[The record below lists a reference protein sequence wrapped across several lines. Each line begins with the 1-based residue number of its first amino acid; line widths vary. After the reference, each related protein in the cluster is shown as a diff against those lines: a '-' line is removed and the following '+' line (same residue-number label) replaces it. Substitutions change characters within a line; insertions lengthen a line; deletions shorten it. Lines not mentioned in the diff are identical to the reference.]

1 MNLVDLATE
10 LEYVPKEQ
18 LAQMSQDPS
27 SRYPQYLVLSEIQ
40 RRTAN
45 EKAYAAAKPRP
56 TTTVAEEVVGEFM
69 RPQSLQAGMP
79 SESAPTDAFSSESMG
94 IPASAPMQQPMMMAG
109 GGQTKAEAR
118 EGIIDMMSDI
128 NIKRGEAG
136 LSGLMDAAGDVI
148 TAGSAVIPINAA
160 GKLALIEKAMK
171 PLSGAYRKALEAS
184 RKGNVEYA
192 NLDPLVKEQAKKY
205 IQLGKESDKASFALG
220 AGVPTTFSLGVAN
233 QLGKFKYQDEDK
245 KASGG
250 LTEYMEEVGSELKRI
265 KEKESRY
272 AARNK
277 REKEGKTIF
286 STSLSPRKYVIPDET
301 YKKLTDQG
309 MVRAFNAYRPMGLLF
324 NALSGEGAFSG
335 MDRTIPE
342 SKLKNLES
350 AMKQSRNEM
359 QQRQLGLASGGL
371 TGYATGD
378 RTALNETFYNP
389 ISNVGSSSNPYPV
402 DDEVSFLEDRYIDEE
417 GNIRYGTALGDATFV
432 IPGLGALGAVGRLGL
447 GALRRYA
454 PNILQK
460 TKGLFTSPNPALA
473 SLKTGQRKVKTD
485 KGYDTIDTATGKKI
499 PEQLFDA
506 KKSLAAVS
514 YPAAAA
520 TLISRSA
527 DDEET
532 TKPTNTETD
541 TEKQL
546 RLQREEYEKQLAEL
560 RNKATGTA
568 KPKKEIDYDLV
579 GLGGLIMGARNMS
592 ELGTGLAGLAERK
605 QARED
610 ALLEGQAQQD
620 YYRASADKVRAE
632 IEGLPLENKMDAL
645 EKVNDILT
653 KALEGEIELTEEQLQ
668 YYNVASQTLTSQ
680 ILALQ
685 GITANSLTGL
695 DPLEENRIQ

>member
-69 RPQSLQAGMP
+69 QPQSLQAGMP

-109 GGQTKAEAR
+109 GG
-118 EGIIDMMSDI
+118 
-128 NIKRGEAG
+128 
-136 LSGLMDAAGDVI
+136 L
-148 TAGSAVIPINAA
+148 TAYANG
-160 GKLALIEKAMK
+160 G
-171 PLSGAYRKALEAS
+171 ALE
-184 RKGNVEYA
+184 
-192 NLDPLVKEQAKKY
+192 Q
-205 IQLGKESDKASFALG
+205 SFAD
-220 AGVPTTFSLGVAN
+220 P
-233 QLGKFKYQDEDK
+233 YE
-245 KASGG
+245 
-250 LTEYMEEVGSELKRI
+250 
-265 KEKESRY
+265 
-272 AARNK
+272 
-277 REKEGKTIF
+277 
-286 STSLSPRKYVIPDET
+286 
-301 YKKLTDQG
+301 
-309 MVRAFNAYRPMGLLF
+309 
-324 NALSGEGAFSG
+324 
-335 MDRTIPE
+335 
-342 SKLKNLES
+342 
-350 AMKQSRNEM
+350 
-359 QQRQLGLASGGL
+359 
-371 TGYATGD
+371 
-378 RTALNETFYNP
+378 
-389 ISNVGSSSNPYPV
+389 NVLGSSTNPYPV

-447 GALRRYA
+447 GALRRYT

-460 TKGLFTSPNPALA
+460 TKGLFTSANPALA

-546 RLQREEYEKQLAEL
+546 AEL
-560 RNKATGTA
+560 RNKATGIA

-592 ELGTGLAGLAERK
+592 ELGTGLAGLAERR

>member
-69 RPQSLQAGMP
+69 QPQGLQAGMP

-109 GGQTKAEAR
+109 GG
-118 EGIIDMMSDI
+118 
-128 NIKRGEAG
+128 
-136 LSGLMDAAGDVI
+136 
-148 TAGSAVIPINAA
+148 
-160 GKLALIEKAMK
+160 
-171 PLSGAYRKALEAS
+171 
-184 RKGNVEYA
+184 
-192 NLDPLVKEQAKKY
+192 
-205 IQLGKESDKASFALG
+205 
-220 AGVPTTFSLGVAN
+220 
-233 QLGKFKYQDEDK
+233 
-245 KASGG
+245 

-277 REKEGKTIF
+277 KEKEGKTIF
-286 STSLSPRKYVIPDET
+286 STSLSPRNYVIPDEK
-301 YKKLTDQG
+301 YKRLVDKG
-309 MVRAFNAYRPMGLLF
+309 IIGGLREYTPAMLLL

-335 MDRTIPE
+335 SDRLIPE
-342 SKLKNLES
+342 SKLNGLES
-350 AMKQSRNEM
+350 AMEQSRNEM
-359 QQRQLGLASGGL
+359 RQRQLGFASGGL
-371 TGYATGD
+371 TAYVNGG
-378 RTALNETFYNP
+378 ALEQSFADPYENLL
-389 ISNVGSSSNPYPV
+389 GSSTNPYPV
-402 DDEVSFLEDRYIDEE
+402 DDEASFLEDRYIDEE
-417 GNIRYGTALGDATFV
+417 GNIRYGRALGDASLL
-432 IPGLGALGAVGRLGL
+432 IPIGAGLNVAGRLGL
-447 GALRRYA
+447 AGIRRFA
-454 PNILQK
+454 PNIIEK
-460 TKGLFTSPNPALA
+460 TKGLFTSANPALA

-499 PEQLFDA
+499 PEQLFDV

-532 TKPTNTETD
+532 IKPEDTETD
-541 TEKQL
+541 TERKL

-592 ELGTGLAGLAERK
+592 ELGTGLAGLAERR

-632 IEGLPLENKMDAL
+632 IENLPLEQKF
-645 EKVNDILT
+645 DILDNIT
-653 KALEGEIELTEEQLQ
+653 ETLKQAREGEIELTDERKLELNQ
-668 YYNVASQTLTSQ
+668 ASQLLTSQ

-685 GITANSLTGL
+685 GITANSLTGFNVNEAL
-695 DPLEENRIQ
+695 GPKIN

>member
-69 RPQSLQAGMP
+69 QPQSLQAGMP

-109 GGQTKAEAR
+109 GG
-118 EGIIDMMSDI
+118 
-128 NIKRGEAG
+128 
-136 LSGLMDAAGDVI
+136 
-148 TAGSAVIPINAA
+148 
-160 GKLALIEKAMK
+160 
-171 PLSGAYRKALEAS
+171 
-184 RKGNVEYA
+184 
-192 NLDPLVKEQAKKY
+192 
-205 IQLGKESDKASFALG
+205 
-220 AGVPTTFSLGVAN
+220 
-233 QLGKFKYQDEDK
+233 
-245 KASGG
+245 

-277 REKEGKTIF
+277 KEKEGKTIF
-286 STSLSPRKYVIPDET
+286 STSLSPRKYVIPNET
-301 YKKLTDQG
+301 YNKLD
-309 MVRAFNAYRPMGLLF
+309 NKGLIGGLREYTPAMLLL

-335 MDRTIPE
+335 SDRVIPE
-342 SKLKNLES
+342 SKLKSLES

-359 QQRQLGLASGGL
+359 QQRQLGFASGGL
-371 TGYATGD
+371 TAYANGG
-378 RTALNETFYNP
+378 ALEQSFADPYE
-389 ISNVGSSSNPYPV
+389 NVLGSSTNPYPV

-447 GALRRYA
+447 GALRRYT

-460 TKGLFTSPNPALA
+460 TKGLFTSANPALA

-546 RLQREEYEKQLAEL
+546 AEL
-560 RNKATGTA
+560 RNKATGIA

-592 ELGTGLAGLAERK
+592 ELGTGLAGLAERR

>member
-69 RPQSLQAGMP
+69 QPQSLQAGMP

-109 GGQTKAEAR
+109 GG
-118 EGIIDMMSDI
+118 
-128 NIKRGEAG
+128 
-136 LSGLMDAAGDVI
+136 
-148 TAGSAVIPINAA
+148 
-160 GKLALIEKAMK
+160 
-171 PLSGAYRKALEAS
+171 
-184 RKGNVEYA
+184 
-192 NLDPLVKEQAKKY
+192 
-205 IQLGKESDKASFALG
+205 
-220 AGVPTTFSLGVAN
+220 
-233 QLGKFKYQDEDK
+233 
-245 KASGG
+245 

-277 REKEGKTIF
+277 KEKEGKTIF
-286 STSLSPRKYVIPDET
+286 STSLSPRKYVIPNET
-301 YKKLTDQG
+301 YNKLD
-309 MVRAFNAYRPMGLLF
+309 NKGLIGGLREYTPAMLLL

-335 MDRTIPE
+335 SDRVIPE
-342 SKLKNLES
+342 SKLKSLES

-359 QQRQLGLASGGL
+359 QQRQLGFASGGL
-371 TGYATGD
+371 TAYANGG
-378 RTALNETFYNP
+378 ALEQSFADPYE
-389 ISNVGSSSNPYPV
+389 NVLGSSTNPYPV
-402 DDEVSFLEDRYIDEE
+402 DDEASFLEDRYIDEE
-417 GNIRYGTALGDATFV
+417 GNIRYGRALGDASFL
-432 IPGLGALGAVGRLGL
+432 IPVGAGLNVAGRLGL

-460 TKGLFTSPNPALA
+460 TKGLFTSANPALA

-541 TEKQL
+541 AERQL

-560 RNKATGTA
+560 RNKATGIA

-592 ELGTGLAGLAERK
+592 ELGTGLAGLAERR

>member
-1 MNLVDLATE
+1 MNLVELATE
-10 LEYVPKEQ
+10 LEYVPKDQ

-45 EKAYAAAKPRP
+45 EKAYAAARPQP

-69 RPQSLQAGMP
+69 QPQSLQAGMP

-109 GGQTKAEAR
+109 GGDTKAEAR
-118 EGIIDMMSDI
+118 KGISKIMSDI
-128 NIKRGEAG
+128 NKKRGEAG

-220 AGVPTTFSLGVAN
+220 AGAPTTFSLGVAN

-250 LTEYMEEVGSELKRI
+250 LTA
-265 KEKESRY
+265 Y
-272 AARNK
+272 AN
-277 REKEGKTIF
+277 G
-286 STSLSPRKYVIPDET
+286 
-301 YKKLTDQG
+301 G
-309 MVRAFNAYRPMGLLF
+309 
-324 NALSGEGAFSG
+324 ALE
-335 MDRTIPE
+335 
-342 SKLKNLES
+342 
-350 AMKQSRNEM
+350 QSFADPYE
-359 QQRQLGLASGGL
+359 
-371 TGYATGD
+371 
-378 RTALNETFYNP
+378 
-389 ISNVGSSSNPYPV
+389 NVLGSSTNPYPV
-402 DDEVSFLEDRYIDEE
+402 DDEASFLEDRYIDEE
-417 GNIRYGTALGDATFV
+417 GNIRYGRALGDASFL
-432 IPGLGALGAVGRLGL
+432 IPVGAGLNVAGRLGL
-447 GALRRYA
+447 GALRRYT

-460 TKGLFTSPNPALA
+460 TKGLFTSANPALA

-546 RLQREEYEKQLAEL
+546 AEL
-560 RNKATGTA
+560 RNKATGIA

-592 ELGTGLAGLAERK
+592 ELGTGLAGLAERR

>member
-69 RPQSLQAGMP
+69 QPQGLQAGMP

-109 GGQTKAEAR
+109 GG
-118 EGIIDMMSDI
+118 
-128 NIKRGEAG
+128 
-136 LSGLMDAAGDVI
+136 
-148 TAGSAVIPINAA
+148 
-160 GKLALIEKAMK
+160 
-171 PLSGAYRKALEAS
+171 
-184 RKGNVEYA
+184 
-192 NLDPLVKEQAKKY
+192 
-205 IQLGKESDKASFALG
+205 
-220 AGVPTTFSLGVAN
+220 
-233 QLGKFKYQDEDK
+233 
-245 KASGG
+245 

-277 REKEGKTIF
+277 KEKEGKTIF
-286 STSLSPRKYVIPDET
+286 STSLSPRKYVIPNET
-301 YKKLTDQG
+301 YNKLD
-309 MVRAFNAYRPMGLLF
+309 NKGLIGGLREYTPAMLLL

-335 MDRTIPE
+335 SDRVIPE
-342 SKLKNLES
+342 SKLKSLES

-359 QQRQLGLASGGL
+359 QQRQLGFASGGL
-371 TGYATGD
+371 TAYANGG
-378 RTALNETFYNP
+378 ALEQSFADPYE
-389 ISNVGSSSNPYPV
+389 NVLGSSTNPYPV

-447 GALRRYA
+447 GALRRYT

-460 TKGLFTSPNPALA
+460 TKGLFTSANPALA

-546 RLQREEYEKQLAEL
+546 AEL
-560 RNKATGTA
+560 RNKATGIA

-592 ELGTGLAGLAERK
+592 ELGTGLAGLAERR

>member
-45 EKAYAAAKPRP
+45 EKAYAAAKPKP
-56 TTTVAEEVVGEFM
+56 TTTVAEEVVSEFIQ
-69 RPQSLQAGMP
+69 PQGLQAGMP

-109 GGQTKAEAR
+109 GG
-118 EGIIDMMSDI
+118 
-128 NIKRGEAG
+128 
-136 LSGLMDAAGDVI
+136 
-148 TAGSAVIPINAA
+148 
-160 GKLALIEKAMK
+160 
-171 PLSGAYRKALEAS
+171 
-184 RKGNVEYA
+184 
-192 NLDPLVKEQAKKY
+192 
-205 IQLGKESDKASFALG
+205 
-220 AGVPTTFSLGVAN
+220 
-233 QLGKFKYQDEDK
+233 
-245 KASGG
+245 

-277 REKEGKTIF
+277 KEKEGKTIF
-286 STSLSPRKYVIPDET
+286 STSLSPRKYVIPNET
-301 YKKLTDQG
+301 YNKLD
-309 MVRAFNAYRPMGLLF
+309 NKGLIGGLREYTPAMLLL

-335 MDRTIPE
+335 SDRVIPE
-342 SKLKNLES
+342 SKLKSLES

-359 QQRQLGLASGGL
+359 QQRQLGFASGGL
-371 TGYATGD
+371 TAYANGG
-378 RTALNETFYNP
+378 ALEQSFADPYE
-389 ISNVGSSSNPYPV
+389 NVLGSSTNPYPV
-402 DDEVSFLEDRYIDEE
+402 DDEASFLEDRYIDEE
-417 GNIRYGTALGDATFV
+417 GNIRYGRALGDASFL
-432 IPGLGALGAVGRLGL
+432 IPVGAGLNVAGRLGL

-460 TKGLFTSPNPALA
+460 TKGLFTSANPALA

-541 TEKQL
+541 AERQL

-560 RNKATGTA
+560 RNKATGIA

-592 ELGTGLAGLAERK
+592 ELGTGLAGLAERR